1 MCDRYQSGYNQA
13 QADQAMR
20 DLLARERAAGR
31 GLTPEGITSLLV
43 LAICVAIPVAVVGG
57 LRAWLA
63 EWNYF
68 VEHPMVAK
76 LVYGAVA
83 IFLFSAC
90 YTFHRVILQLLAAAF
105 FTLLLF
111 GFLGW
116 IVVLVLDGSH

>member
-1 MCDRYQSGYNQA
+1 MYDRYQSGYNQA

-20 DLLARERAAGR
+20 DFLARERAAGR

-43 LAICVAIPVAVVGG
+43 LAICVAIPVAVAGG
-57 LRAWLA
+57 LRAWLG

-76 LVYGAVA
+76 SVYGAVA

-90 YTFHRVILQLLAAAF
+90 YTFHRVILRLLAAAF
-105 FTLLLF
+105 CALLFF

-116 IVVLVLDGSH
+116 IVVLLSDGIH